1 MDVVPSIHRP
11 HDNVCTEFLVLAN
24 PDTVGTLHRCA
35 HALEGDTMKIRVER
49 DVLADAVAWAA
60 RILPQK
66 AQLPVLAG
74 LRLDAGTDNALRLSG
89 FDYEVSGEAELDV
102 TVAEAGAVLVPG
114 RLLADITRSLPAQP
128 VDLATD
134 GSRVQVT
141 CGTARFT
148 LPTLPLDEYPTL
160 PVMPEVSGTIGSDA
174 FAAAVGSVAVAAGR
188 DDTLPVLTGIRVEI
202 DGEDVTLAAT
212 DRYRLAVRT
221 LRWKPADPGLQAT
234 ALVPAKTLADAAK
247 SLTSGAEV
255 TLALAAGG
263 TGEGLLG
270 LSGGTRRTTTRL
282 LDGEFPKYRSLLP
295 DSASST
301 ATIDTAALTE
311 AVRRVALVA
320 SRTSPVRLTFSD
332 DTVVLEAG
340 GLDEAEAAEALPAAL
355 QGEGLT
361 IAFNPA
367 YLLDG
372 LGAIDSDEA
381 TLSFTGATKP
391 AVLTGKAGAE
401 AEGDYRYL
409 LMPVRL
415 AG

>member
-1 MDVVPSIHRP
+1 
-11 HDNVCTEFLVLAN
+11 
-24 PDTVGTLHRCA
+24 
-35 HALEGDTMKIRVER
+35 MKIRVER
-49 DVLADAVAWAA
+49 DTLADAVAWAA

-74 LRLDAGTDNALRLSG
+74 LRLEASADGALRLAG
-89 FDYEVSGEAELDV
+89 FDYEVSAEAELDV

-114 RLLADITRSLPAQP
+114 RLLADITRSLPGQP

-134 GSRVQVT
+134 GARVQLT

-148 LPTLPLDEYPTL
+148 LPTLPLDEYPSL
-160 PVMPEVSGTIGSDA
+160 PSMPEVAGTIGSDA

-202 DGEDVTLAAT
+202 EGEEVTLAAT

-221 LRWKPADPGLQAT
+221 LRWQPVDPSLQAT
-234 ALVPAKTLADAAK
+234 ALVPARTLADAAK

-255 TLALAAGG
+255 VLALAHGG

-270 LSGGTRRTTTRL
+270 LSGGARRSTTRL

-295 DSASST
+295 DSFSST
-301 ATIDTAALTE
+301 AEVDAASLTE
-311 AVRRVALVA
+311 AVRRVSLVA
-320 SRTSPVRLTFSD
+320 SRTSPVRLSFSAD
-332 DTVVLEAG
+332 GVVLEAG
-340 GLDEAEAAEALPAAL
+340 GLDEAEAAEALPASFD
-355 QGEGLT
+355 GEPLT
-361 IAFNPA
+361 IAFNPN

-381 TLSFTGATKP
+381 RLSFTGPTKP
-391 AVLTGKAGAE
+391 AVLTGKAE
-401 AEGDYRYL
+401 ADGGSDYRYL